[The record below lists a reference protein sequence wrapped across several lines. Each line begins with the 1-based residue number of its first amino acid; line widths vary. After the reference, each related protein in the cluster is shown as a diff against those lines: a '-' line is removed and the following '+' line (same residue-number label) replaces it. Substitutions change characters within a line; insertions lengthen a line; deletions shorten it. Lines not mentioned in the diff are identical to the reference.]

1 MRQIAFLL
9 LPSALVSIVLA
20 EPIVRLVYQRGQ
32 FTSEDTTV
40 VAQCLQAFSLGLVF
54 NGWMLMMTRGFYGLQ
69 SNWLPTMIGIGTLVL
84 NLVLD
89 LVFYRVG
96 IWGIPLATSI
106 VNIVGAGLLVFFLRR
121 RVGGLDLA
129 RVTDAIVR
137 ITLASLVLG
146 AIAFGVW
153 YGLDDALGRST
164 VAQIVSLGAALGI
177 GAVAYLG
184 ACRLLRV
191 RELDAL
197 RQTISRRSV

>member
-1 MRQIAFLL
+1 M
-9 LPSALVSIVLA
+9 
-20 EPIVRLVYQRGQ
+20 
-32 FTSEDTTV
+32 
-40 VAQCLQAFSLGLVF
+40 
-54 NGWMLMMTRGFYGLQ
+54 
-69 SNWLPTMIGIGTLVL
+69 
-84 NLVLD
+84 
-89 LVFYRVG
+89 
-96 IWGIPLATSI
+96 
-106 VNIVGAGLLVFFLRR
+106 
-121 RVGGLDLA
+121 
-129 RVTDAIVR
+129 TDAIVR

-197 RQTISRRSV
+197 RQTISRRSA